1 MNVYD
6 GISKYMNV
14 KGSIWTYMKVNEY
27 EGI

>member
-6 GISKYMNV
+6 GIWKYMNV